1 MRIDAKVAVAT
12 GAAALL
18 VAAPATAAAKKTTTL
33 RFQTANI
40 VVTTVDL
47 GPAGKSP
54 GDMYVYD
61 GDVVLNGRTVG
72 KVYGANTSIRI
83 DGAAETVS
91 GQLTFELGGSD
102 TLVVGG
108 TSQYPADDNSGFIR
122 DKPFTRVVFGGTG
135 RYAGARGTITTTRIS
150 DGGYQQVVKLVR

>member
-1 MRIDAKVAVAT
+1 MRIDAKMAIAT
-12 GAAALL
+12 GAATLL
-18 VAAPATAAAKKTTTL
+18 VAAPAAAAKKPTTL

-54 GDMYVYD
+54 GDLYVYD
-61 GDVVLNGRTVG
+61 GDVVVNGRTVG
-72 KVYGANTSIRI
+72 KVYGANTSIRVE
-83 DGAAETVS
+83 GAAETVS
-91 GQLTFELGGSD
+91 GQLTFELGGDD

-150 DGGYQQVVKLVR
+150 DAGYSQVVRLVR